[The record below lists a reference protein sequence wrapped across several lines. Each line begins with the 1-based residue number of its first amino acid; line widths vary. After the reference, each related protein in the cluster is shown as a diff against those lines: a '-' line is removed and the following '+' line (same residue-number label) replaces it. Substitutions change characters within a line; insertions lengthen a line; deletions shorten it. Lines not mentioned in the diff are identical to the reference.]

1 MFTNPFPRAFGL
13 DIGDLSIKLVQLK
26 NESLWFHRPSY
37 RLTTCRDLNLPAG
50 LIVNGEMQKPEEV
63 RRRLQSLLR
72 GRGKEKP
79 ITSPWVVA
87 VLPETQTFIKLI
99 ETKTPAADLLEDDI
113 KTLAKKHIPYDDDGN
128 YYIEWQ
134 IMPELKNSE
143 PKTRILIGAVPKK
156 IADSYTYLLESLGL
170 GLVALEIEA
179 LAIARAMVTAHK
191 EYEGEARGLLD
202 LGAVRSSLVVYDHD
216 IVQFSTSLP
225 FSGELITTAL
235 MQQLHTTAEEAE
247 ALKIKQGLSYQSR
260 QTKAFGI
267 MTKMSAELIKYINDA
282 IQFYYSHFPD
292 TNRVT
297 RITMC
302 GGGANLH
309 FLDRVLSSKLK
320 ILCRPG
326 HPWKNLAS
334 NKLIPMTEGK
344 SLGYA
349 TAIGLALRA
358 ASNPFF
364 TYDAI

>member
-13 DIGDLSIKLVQLK
+13 DIGDLSVKLVQLR
-26 NESLWFHRPSY
+26 NESLWSHRPSY
-37 RLTTCRDLNLPAG
+37 RLITCRDIDLPAG
-50 LIVNGEMQKPEEV
+50 LIANGELQKPEDV
-63 RRRLQSLLR
+63 RRRMQYLLH

-99 ETKTPAADLLEDDI
+99 ETKTSAAELMEDDI
-113 KTLAKKHIPYDDDGN
+113 KTLAKKHIPYDDDGS
-128 YYIEWQ
+128 YYIQWQ
-134 IMPELKNSE
+134 IMPELNVGEK
-143 PKTRILIGAVPKK
+143 KIRILIGAVPKK

-170 GLVALEIEA
+170 GVVALEIEA
-179 LAIARAMVTAHK
+179 LAIARSMITASK
-191 EYEGEARGLLD
+191 EYENEARGLLD
-202 LGAVRSSLVVYDHD
+202 LGAVRSSFVVYDHD

-235 MQQLHTTAEEAE
+235 SQQLHITAEVAE
-247 ALKIKQGLSYQSR
+247 ETKTKQGLSYQSR
-260 QTKAFGI
+260 KTKAWEV
-267 MTKMSAELIKYINDA
+267 MTKMTVDLVKYINDA

-302 GGGANLH
+302 GGGANLIY
-309 FLDRVLSSKLK
+309 LDRVLSNKLK

-326 HPWKNLAS
+326 HPWKNLS
-334 NKLIPMTEGK
+334 SRKPIPMTDEK
-344 SLGYA
+344 SLYYA

-358 ASNPFF
+358 VGNPFF